1 MAHFVLQLCGTTAVA
16 IAAWR
21 SYVVTREAVGPLVHD
36 GDPTRT
42 AIEATRR
49 ITDRPRVRLFARRL
63 AVAIGWLAVAMY
75 GLFLIVESQVP
86 A

>member
-1 MAHFVLQLCGTTAVA
+1 MARFVLQLCGVIAVV
-16 IAAWR
+16 IAAAR
-21 SYVVTREAVGPLVHD
+21 SYAVSREAISPLIHD

-49 ITDRPRVRLFARRL
+49 LTDRPRIRLFARRL

-75 GLFLIVESQVP
+75 GLFLIVESQV
-86 A
+86 AA